1 LQKMQRSNRLINMSD
16 LYTQYKKEVV
26 PALVEKFGYKNKL
39 AAPTIKKVV
48 INVGIGSGL
57 KDKDFLA
64 TVKNTLTR
72 ISGQKPVETL
82 ARKSISN
89 FKIREGNIV
98 GVKVT
103 LRGERMWEF
112 VEKLVRITFPRE
124 RDFRGLET
132 TGFDRAGNYSV
143 GFREFIA
150 FPEINQDEVDK
161 LHGLEISV
169 STTAEN
175 KEQGLTLLSE
185 LGFPFKKG

>member
-1 LQKMQRSNRLINMSD
+1 MQKMQRSNRLINMSD

>member
-1 LQKMQRSNRLINMSD
+1 MSD